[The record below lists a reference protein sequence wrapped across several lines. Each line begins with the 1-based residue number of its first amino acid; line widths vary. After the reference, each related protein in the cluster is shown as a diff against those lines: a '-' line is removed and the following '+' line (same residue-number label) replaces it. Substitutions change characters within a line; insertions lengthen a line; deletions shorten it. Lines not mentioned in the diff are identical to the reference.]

1 MCMCVYVPQPF
12 WLKLQHWCLLT
23 RRSASAFLRSPS
35 QPRRSEHQLLARCMG
50 IRGAPVINTTG
61 SPWFRAL
68 ERAWPGSL
76 FQRSSVPRSSRSLLC
91 TSFRMLLCCTSV
103 AATVRLAL
111 ARVLRHCQNALPLL
125 GRGGGPPSAV
135 AATPLTSRR
144 DPSRPT
150 SLTPSTC
157 RVALSA
163 RSLERRLLG
172 MSALLPLARWRP
184 TMSMRACVTFPIMA
198 SLIMMVVVWLMA
210 SRVDPHG
217 SVGNLL
223 TATRVLN
230 VRFNPLCEQ
239 FFIGDRFE
247 KLVDYCVLIAHLR
260 LDVGAS

>member
-1 MCMCVYVPQPF
+1 MARVVVPTVLRAEVVQIIVVH
-12 WLKLQHWCLLT
+12 KLQDVVVLHVCGGDSALGT
-23 RRSASAFLRSPS
+23 RACV
-35 QPRRSEHQLLARCMG
+35 E
-50 IRGAPVINTTG
+50 
-61 SPWFRAL
+61 AL
-68 ERAWPGSL
+68 PE
-76 FQRSSVPRSSRSLLC
+76 RSSS
-91 TSFRMLLCCTSV
+91 TG
-103 AATVRLAL
+103 A
-111 ARVLRHCQNALPLL
+111 
-125 GRGGGPPSAV
+125 GGGGPPSAV

>member
-1 MCMCVYVPQPF
+1 MYVCANVYMCMCVYVPQPF

-23 RRSASAFLRSPS
+23 RRSASAFLCSPS

-125 GRGGGPPSAV
+125 GRGGGVLQAQ
-135 AATPLTSRR
+135 RR
-144 DPSRPT
+144 
-150 SLTPSTC
+150 
-157 RVALSA
+157 
-163 RSLERRLLG
+163 
-172 MSALLPLARWRP
+172 
-184 TMSMRACVTFPIMA
+184 
-198 SLIMMVVVWLMA
+198 
-210 SRVDPHG
+210 
-217 SVGNLL
+217 
-223 TATRVLN
+223 
-230 VRFNPLCEQ
+230 Q
-239 FFIGDRFE
+239 
-247 KLVDYCVLIAHLR
+247 LR
-260 LDVGAS
+260 